1 MVEPLELKFEG
12 SQELRSQRARCKWW
26 DAEAEAWAEDGVR
39 RSFRPEHAE
48 EFVCL
53 TSHLTIFGAVLE
65 AVRLVLQCSTA
76 SEVLSVDGLQNLG
89 TAQWLHYVA
98 TIVTFVS
105 ISFFAGAMIWAMH
118 RDCRTA
124 EDLPPEEVAE
134 ALLVSRSEVQPGGF
148 EAEGEEAEEVQPHAQ
163 GAANRHCCRC
173 PRCSRCRACAMK
185 TLDGAVWLL
194 STMFEVQAADSV
206 SELLDVKMAMVNRCI
221 TSILDEHW
229 KRNLQ
234 NPLPSNQL
242 LCLRVYESPYKF

>member
-1 MVEPLELKFEG
+1 M
-12 SQELRSQRARCKWW
+12 
-26 DAEAEAWAEDGVR
+26 
-39 RSFRPEHAE
+39 
-48 EFVCL
+48 
-53 TSHLTIFGAVLE
+53 
-65 AVRLVLQCSTA
+65 
-76 SEVLSVDGLQNLG
+76 
-89 TAQWLHYVA
+89 
-98 TIVTFVS
+98 
-105 ISFFAGAMIWAMH
+105 
-118 RDCRTA
+118 
-124 EDLPPEEVAE
+124 
-134 ALLVSRSEVQPGGF
+134 SRSEVQPGGF